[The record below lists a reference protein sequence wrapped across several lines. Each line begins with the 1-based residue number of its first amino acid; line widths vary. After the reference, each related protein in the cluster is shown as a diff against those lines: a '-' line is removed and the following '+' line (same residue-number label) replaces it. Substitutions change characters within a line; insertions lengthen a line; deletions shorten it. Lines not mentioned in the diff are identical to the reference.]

1 MRIDAG
7 VNGVLGIACLVGLS
21 LTVLGFIDLGTR
33 GIALFTLLGF
43 VWLLVA
49 FTGLAAE
56 LRRQR
61 PPQDRRTDDE

>member
-7 VNGVLGIACLVGLS
+7 VNGIFGIVCLVGLS
-21 LTVLGFIDLGTR
+21 LTALGFIDLGTR
-33 GIALFTLLGF
+33 GVALFTLLGF

-56 LRRQR
+56 LRRRKQR
-61 PPQDRRTDDE
+61 PDRRTDEE